1 MTGVQTCALPILPRR
16 EEAWGRLARDLDPAL
31 LERISEEI
39 TLDQAIARA
48 RDLMDGRVRG
58 RLVVRVT

>member
-1 MTGVQTCALPILPRR
+1 MAPLPRR
-16 EEAWGRLARDLDPAL
+16 EEAWHRLASDLDPAL
-31 LERISEEI
+31 LERITEEI